1 MLDLIN
7 QNHNAI
13 IVILTVIIAVAGV
26 GYIVVTCFM
35 IRYMRK
41 QNEIQAKQN
50 EIQAK
55 QNEIQASIERPVLI
69 AECKIRSP
77 AYARHGHFTEIP
89 SQNEDEGNDPSL
101 GIGGEVVFIL
111 KNVGRT
117 PALNVEFKII
127 DNKTDEFFFL
137 RVPVKFRTILPG
149 YQVLTHAN
157 IKNLVF
163 TDLFQHLRNYKD
175 IFKENS
181 KQIDTDLLRKRHP
194 QGWVEVSDGELR
206 SMLVRRCADELLR
219 DGVIRMEFE
228 YEDGLSNKYS
238 DVKITGYWDSQ

>member
-1 MLDLIN
+1 M
-7 QNHNAI
+7 
-13 IVILTVIIAVAGV
+13 ILTVIIAVAGV

-35 IRYMRK
+35 IGHMRK
-41 QNEIQAKQN
+41 QKNDIQAKQN
-50 EIQAK
+50 D
-55 QNEIQASIERPVLI
+55 IQASIERPVLI

-77 AYARHGHFTEIP
+77 VYARHGHFTEIP
-89 SQNEDEGNDPSL
+89 SQNEDEGNAPSL

-137 RVPVKFRTILPG
+137 RVPVKFRTIPPG

-163 TDLFQHLRNYKD
+163 KDLFQHLRNYKD

-194 QGWVEVSDGELR
+194 KDG
-206 SMLVRRCADELLR
+206 
-219 DGVIRMEFE
+219 
-228 YEDGLSNKYS
+228 
-238 DVKITGYWDSQ
+238 